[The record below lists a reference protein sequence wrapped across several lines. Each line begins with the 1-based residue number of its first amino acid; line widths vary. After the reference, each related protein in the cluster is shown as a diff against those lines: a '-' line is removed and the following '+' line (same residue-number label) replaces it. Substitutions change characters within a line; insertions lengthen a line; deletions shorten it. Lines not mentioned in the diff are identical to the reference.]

1 LINLVKI
8 GRKSPDNSEF
18 DMKIEKNRINE
29 IETVRIDPT
38 HKEPMPARQKFLII
52 IMALAAVSLISIL
65 LIVNFFYNR
74 PGNIPS
80 GENTQMPGS
89 EVMQGKELL
98 TPFQTDNPQLKKA
111 IASYNSG
118 YIPNAI
124 TEFTEVVESTA
135 GPKDKAIALIYLGI
149 ISDRKGE
156 YDNAINYFKR
166 AENYDENN
174 PEIYLNMARTY
185 RKKKDFNNA
194 VKYAEKTSGMIP
206 NDVNPLIL
214 LGNIN
219 YELTNWD
226 EAIRYYEK
234 ALKIDGNNSALLYNM
249 ALALFKKGERFPA
262 LEFLKKA
269 AESDKIGDVA
279 YNSYSRLGAEFLE
292 SNMFDLAEK
301 YLVQATHLRPQDP
314 VGRYN
319 LAVAYL
325 RQNKTAEALRELEE
339 SERLSQG
346 DMMLLESIGESYFA
360 LKDYD
365 RSLRSYNKV
374 LETASRNVK
383 ILSRIGEIYYSK
395 GDLERAYESYRK
407 VTQIQPATENARIA
421 FLNMGNILDDAQRFE
436 DSIKAYESAIAI
448 RDNDDLAYYNL
459 GIAYKHSDKSAMA
472 INSWRKAVQINPGN
486 IKARLAM
493 ADYYYEQGYNDQ
505 AEKEYQEIAYKW
517 PDNQEALFKLGTIYH
532 KHKNYADAKKAYS
545 KAVEAGETTDL
556 SRKAMINL
564 AIVSSGE
571 RNDDESLNESI
582 KMIQKALLL
591 KPDDSDALLALGII
605 YARKEMH
612 SKAVDAFY
620 QSIKSSRDNKMTAE
634 AYNNMGKSYYQMKD
648 YKKSVQSFAR
658 GVEEDPSN
666 EEIRINRKTAV
677 QAYESE
683 LERQR

>member
-1 LINLVKI
+1 MKI
-8 GRKSPDNSEF
+8 GRSRKDSSEF
-18 DMKIEKNRINE
+18 DIQIEKNRINE
-29 IETVRIDPT
+29 IETVQT
-38 HKEPMPARQKFLII
+38 ETAQKEPMSAKQKYII
-52 IMALAAVSLISIL
+52 IILALASTSLISIL

-74 PGNIPS
+74 PAKFTAGDSPVTS
-80 GENTQMPGS
+80 GS

-98 TPFQTDNPQLKKA
+98 TPFQTDNPQLVKA

-124 TEFTEVVESTA
+124 TEFTDVVESTA

-149 ISDRKGE
+149 IADRKGE

-185 RKKKDFNNA
+185 RKKRDFNNA
-194 VKYAEKTSGMIP
+194 VKYAEKSSELIP
-206 NDVNPLIL
+206 GDVNPLIL

-234 ALKIDGNNSALLYNM
+234 ALKIDSNNPSLLYNM
-249 ALALFKKGERFPA
+249 ALTLFKKGERFPA

-301 YLVQATHLRPQDP
+301 YLVQATRLRPQDP

-325 RQNKTAEALRELEE
+325 RQNKNAEALKELEE

-346 DMMLLESIGESYFA
+346 DMMLLENIGESYFA

-365 RSLRSYNKV
+365 RSLRSYGKV
-374 LETASRNVK
+374 METSSRNVK
-383 ILSRIGEIYYSK
+383 ILSRIGEIYYAK

-421 FLNMGNILDDAQRFE
+421 YLNMGNILDDAQRFE

-448 RDNDDLAYYNL
+448 RDNDDLAYFNL
-459 GIAYKHSDKSAMA
+459 GIAYKHYDKSAMA
-472 INSWRKAVQINPGN
+472 INSWRKAIQINPGN
-486 IKARLAM
+486 VKARLAM

-505 AEKEYQEIAYKW
+505 AEKEYQEIIYKW

-532 KHKNYADAKKAYS
+532 KHKNYKDAQKAYS
-545 KAVEAGETTDL
+545 RVTEAGESTEL
-556 SRKAMINL
+556 SRKAMINQ

-571 RNDDESLNESI
+571 RNDDVSLDNSV

-612 SKAVDAFY
+612 SKAVEAFY
-620 QSIKSSRDNKMTAE
+620 QSIKSSRDNRMTAE
-634 AYNNMGKSYYQMKD
+634 AYNNMGKSYYQLKE
-648 YKKSVQSFAR
+648 YKKSVQAFTR
-658 GVEEDPSN
+658 GIEEDSSN

-677 QAYESE
+677 QAYEQQ
-683 LERQR
+683 LERER

>member
-1 LINLVKI
+1 MKI
-8 GRKSPDNSEF
+8 GRKSQDNSEF

-29 IETVRIDPT
+29 IETVQIETPA
-38 HKEPMPARQKFLII
+38 KVPMPAKQKYIII
-52 IMALAAVSLISIL
+52 IMALASVLLISIL
-65 LIVNFFYNR
+65 LIIYFFFNKGDKL
-74 PGNIPS
+74 PGGNALPL
-80 GENTQMPGS
+80 PGS
-89 EVMQGKELL
+89 DVMQGKEIL

-118 YIPNAI
+118 YLPNAI
-124 TEFTEVVESTA
+124 TEFTDVVESTA
-135 GPKDKAIALIYLGI
+135 NPKDKAIALIYLGI
-149 ISDRKGE
+149 IADRKGE
-156 YDNAINYFKR
+156 YDNAISYFQR

-174 PEIYLNMARTY
+174 PEIYLNLARTY
-185 RKKKDFNNA
+185 RKKRDFNNA
-194 VKYAEKTSGMIP
+194 VKYAEKSSEMIP
-206 NDVNPLIL
+206 GDVNPLIL

-234 ALKIDGNNSALLYNM
+234 ALKIDSNNPALLYNM

-269 AESDKIGDVA
+269 ADSDKIGDVA

-314 VGRYN
+314 IGRYN

-325 RQNKTAEALRELEE
+325 RQNKNAEALRELEE

-346 DMMLLESIGESYFA
+346 DMVLLESIGESYFS

-365 RSLRSYNKV
+365 RSLRSYSKV
-374 LETASRNVK
+374 LETSSRNVK
-383 ILSRIGEIYYSK
+383 ILSRIGEIYYTK

-421 FLNMGNILDDAQRFE
+421 YLNMGNILDDAQRFE
-436 DSIKAYESAIAI
+436 DAVKAYESAIAI

-459 GIAYKHSDKSAMA
+459 GIAYKHYDKSAMA
-472 INSWRKAVQINPGN
+472 INSWRKATQINPGN
-486 IKARLAM
+486 TKARLAM
-493 ADYYYEQGYNDQ
+493 ADYYNEQGYYDQ
-505 AEKEYQEIAYKW
+505 AEKEYQEIVHKW
-517 PDNQEALFKLGTIYH
+517 PDNQEALFKLGNIYH
-532 KHKNYADAKKAYS
+532 KHKDYADAQKAYS
-545 KAVEAGETTDL
+545 KVIEAGESSEL

-571 RNDDESLNESI
+571 RNDDESLNNSI
-582 KMIQKALLL
+582 KNIQKALLL

-612 SKAVDAFY
+612 SKAVEAFY
-620 QSIKSSRDNKMTAE
+620 QSIKSSSDNKMTAE
-634 AYNNMGKSYYQMKD
+634 AYNNMGKSYYQLKD
-648 YKKSVQSFAR
+648 YKKSVQAFTR
-658 GVEEDPSN
+658 GIEEDPSN

-677 QAYESE
+677 QAYEGE
-683 LERQR
+683 LEKQR

>member
-1 LINLVKI
+1 MKI
-8 GRKSPDNSEF
+8 GRKSQDNSEF

-29 IETVRIDPT
+29 IETVKIET
-38 HKEPMPARQKFLII
+38 VQKEPMPAKQKYIII
-52 IMALAAVSLISIL
+52 IMALASVLLISIL
-65 LIVNFFYNR
+65 LILHFFFNR
-74 PGNIPS
+74 PGQTPS
-80 GENTQMPGS
+80 GTSTQIPGGD
-89 EVMQGKELL
+89 VMQGKELL
-98 TPFQTDNPQLKKA
+98 TPFQTENPQLKKA

-124 TEFTEVVESTA
+124 TEFTEVVESSAT
-135 GPKDKAIALIYLGI
+135 PQDKAVALIYLGI
-149 ISDRKGE
+149 IADRKGE
-156 YDNAINYFKR
+156 YGNAIKFFER

-185 RKKKDFNNA
+185 RKMRDFNNA
-194 VKYAEKTSGMIP
+194 VKYAEKASDMIP
-206 NDVNPLIL
+206 GDVNPFIL

-234 ALKIDGNNSALLYNM
+234 ALKIDSNNPAVLYNM

-269 AESDKIGDVA
+269 AESDKVGDVA
-279 YNSYSRLGAEFLE
+279 YNSYSRLGAEFLQ

-301 YLVQATHLRPQDP
+301 YLIQATHLRPQDP

-325 RQNKTAEALRELEE
+325 RQNKNAEALRELEE

-346 DMMLLESIGESYFA
+346 DMALLESIGESYFA

-365 RSLRSYNKV
+365 RSLRSYNRV

-421 FLNMGNILDDAQRFE
+421 YLNMGNILDDAQRFE
-436 DSIKAYESAIAI
+436 DAIKAYESAIAI

-459 GIAYKHSDKSAMA
+459 GIAYKHYDKSAMA
-472 INSWRKAVQINPGN
+472 INSWRKAIQINPGN

-505 AEKEYQEIAYKW
+505 AEKEYQEIAYKY

-532 KHKNYADAKKAYS
+532 KHKDYADAKKAYS
-545 KAVEAGETTDL
+545 KVIEAGESTDL

-571 RNDDESLNESI
+571 QNDDESLNQSI

-648 YKKSVQSFAR
+648 YKKSVQAFTR

-677 QAYESE
+677 QAYEGE

>member
-1 LINLVKI
+1 MKI
-8 GRKSPDNSEF
+8 GRKSQDHSEF

-29 IETVRIDPT
+29 IETVKIEPVQ
-38 HKEPMPARQKFLII
+38 KEPMPAKQKYII
-52 IMALAAVSLISIL
+52 IVMALAAVSLITVL

-74 PGNIPS
+74 PGQTPS
-80 GENTQMPGS
+80 GSNALIPGG

-98 TPFQTDNPQLKKA
+98 TPFQTENPQLKKA

-124 TEFTEVVESTA
+124 TEFTDVVESTA
-135 GPKDKAIALIYLGI
+135 LPKDKAIALIYLGI
-149 ISDRKGE
+149 IADKKGE
-156 YDNAINYFKR
+156 YDNAINYFQR

-194 VKYAEKTSGMIP
+194 VKYAEKTSDMIP
-206 NDVNPLIL
+206 GDVNPLIL

-219 YELTNWD
+219 YELSNWE

-234 ALKIDGNNSALLYNM
+234 ALKIDSNNPALLYNM
-249 ALALFKKGERFPA
+249 ALALFKKGDRFPA

-269 AESDKIGDVA
+269 ADSDKIGDVA

-339 SERLSQG
+339 SERLGQG
-346 DMMLLESIGESYFA
+346 DMTLLESIGESYFA

-365 RSLRSYNKV
+365 RSLRSYNRV

-421 FLNMGNILDDAQRFE
+421 YLNMGNILDDAQRFE
-436 DSIKAYESAIAI
+436 DAIKAYESAIAI

-459 GIAYKHSDKSAMA
+459 GIAYKHYDKSAMA
-472 INSWRKAVQINPGN
+472 INSWRKAIQINPGN

-545 KAVEAGETTDL
+545 KVIEAGETTDL

-648 YKKSVQSFAR
+648 YKKSVQSFSR

-666 EEIRINRKTAV
+666 EEIRINRKTAT
-677 QAYESE
+677 QAYEGE
-683 LERQR
+683 LEKQR

>member
-1 LINLVKI
+1 MINLVKI
-8 GRKSPDNSEF
+8 GRNRPDNSGL
-18 DMKIEKNRINE
+18 DIKIEKNRINE
-29 IETVRIDPT
+29 IETVQVET
-38 HKEPMPARQKFLII
+38 QAKEPMPAKQKYMII
-52 IMALAAVSLISIL
+52 ILALSAVSLISIL
-65 LIVNFFYNR
+65 LIINFFYNR
-74 PGNIPS
+74 GGKTG
-80 GENTQMPGS
+80 GENISPLAGS

-98 TPFQTDNPQLKKA
+98 TPFQTENPMLKKA

-124 TEFTEVVESTA
+124 TEFTDVVESTA
-135 GPKDKAIALIYLGI
+135 LPKDKAIALIYLGI
-149 ISDRKGE
+149 IADRKGE
-156 YDNAINYFKR
+156 YDNAISYFQR

-174 PEIYLNMARTY
+174 PEIYLNLARTY
-185 RKKKDFNNA
+185 RKKHDFNNA
-194 VKYAEKTSGMIP
+194 VKYAEKTSDMIP
-206 NDVNPLIL
+206 GDVNPLIL

-219 YELTNWD
+219 YELSNWD

-234 ALKIDGNNSALLYNM
+234 ALKIDSNNPALLYNM

-269 AESDKIGDVA
+269 ADSDKIGDVA

-325 RQNKTAEALRELEE
+325 RQNKNAEALRELEE

-346 DMMLLESIGESYFA
+346 DMALLESIGESYFSM
-360 LKDYD
+360 KDYD
-365 RSLRSYNKV
+365 RSLRSYSKV
-374 LETASRNVK
+374 LETSSRNVK

-421 FLNMGNILDDAQRFE
+421 YLNMGNILDDAQRFE

-448 RDNDDLAYYNL
+448 RDNDDLAYFNL
-459 GIAYKHSDKSAMA
+459 GIAYKHYDKSAMA
-472 INSWRKAVQINPGN
+472 INSWRKAIQINPGN
-486 IKARLAM
+486 TKARLAM

-505 AEKEYQEIAYKW
+505 AEKEYQEIIHKW

-532 KHKNYADAKKAYS
+532 KHKNYADAGKAYS
-545 KAVEAGETTDL
+545 KVVEAGESTDL

-571 RNDDESLNESI
+571 RNDDESLNNSI
-582 KMIQKALLL
+582 KTIQKALLL

-612 SKAVDAFY
+612 SKAVDAFTSPLNH
-620 QSIKSSRDNKMTAE
+620 QETTR
-634 AYNNMGKSYYQMKD
+634 
-648 YKKSVQSFAR
+648 
-658 GVEEDPSN
+658 
-666 EEIRINRKTAV
+666 
-677 QAYESE
+677 
-683 LERQR
+683 

>member
-1 LINLVKI
+1 VKI
-8 GRKSPDNSEF
+8 GRNRPDNSEF
-18 DMKIEKNRINE
+18 NIQIEKNRINE
-29 IETVRIDPT
+29 IETVQVDT
-38 HKEPMPARQKFLII
+38 VKKESMSSKQKYMII
-52 IMALAAVSLISIL
+52 ILGLAAVSLISVL
-65 LIVNFFYNR
+65 LIINFFYNR
-74 PGNIPS
+74 TGKFSAGNNPPLT
-80 GENTQMPGS
+80 NS
-89 EVMQGKELL
+89 EVMQGKEIL
-98 TPFQTDNPQLKKA
+98 TPFQTENLQLKKA

-118 YIPNAI
+118 YLPNAI
-124 TEFTEVVESTA
+124 TEFTDVVESTA
-135 GPKDKAIALIYLGI
+135 VPKDKAIALIYLGLI
-149 ISDRKGE
+149 ADRKGE
-156 YDNAINYFKR
+156 YDNAINYFQR

-174 PEIYLNMARTY
+174 PEIYLNLARTY
-185 RKKKDFNNA
+185 RKKRDFNNA
-194 VKYAEKTSGMIP
+194 VKYAEKTSDMIP
-206 NDVNPLIL
+206 GDVNPLIL

-234 ALKIDGNNSALLYNM
+234 ALKIDSNNPTLLYNM

-269 AESDKIGDVA
+269 ADSDKIGDVA

-314 VGRYN
+314 IGRYN

-325 RQNKTAEALRELEE
+325 RQNKNSEALRELEE

-346 DMMLLESIGESYFA
+346 DMALLESIGESYFS

-374 LETASRNVK
+374 LETSSRNVK

-421 FLNMGNILDDAQRFE
+421 YLNMGNILDDGQRFE
-436 DSIKAYESAIAI
+436 DAVKAYESAIAI

-459 GIAYKHSDKSAMA
+459 GIAYKHYDKSAMA
-472 INSWRKAVQINPGN
+472 INSWRKAAQINPNN

-505 AEKEYQEIAYKW
+505 AEKEYQEIAYRW

-532 KHKNYADAKKAYS
+532 KHKDYPDARKAYT
-545 KAVEAGETTDL
+545 KVVEAGESTDL

-571 RNDDESLNESI
+571 RNDDESLNTSI

-612 SKAVDAFY
+612 SKAVEAFY
-620 QSIKSSRDNKMTAE
+620 QSIKSSSDNKMTAE
-634 AYNNMGKSYYQMKD
+634 AYNNMGKSYYQMKE
-648 YKKSVQSFAR
+648 YKKSLQAFSR

-677 QAYESE
+677 QAYEGE
-683 LERQR
+683 LEKQR

>member
-1 LINLVKI
+1 MKI
-8 GRKSPDNSEF
+8 RRNRPDNSEF
-18 DMKIEKNRINE
+18 DVQIEKNRINE
-29 IETVRIDPT
+29 IEAVRVEPAI
-38 HKEPMPARQKFLII
+38 KEPMTAKQKYMII
-52 IMALAAVSLISIL
+52 ILSLASVALVSIL
-65 LIVNFFYNR
+65 LLAYFFYNR
-74 PGNIPS
+74 PGKIS
-80 GENTQMPGS
+80 AGDTLRLPGS
-89 EVMQGKELL
+89 DVLQGKEII
-98 TPFQTDNPQLKKA
+98 TPFQTENMQLKKA

-118 YIPNAI
+118 YIANAV
-124 TEFTEVVESTA
+124 TEFTDVIESTA
-135 GPKDKAIALIYLGI
+135 LPKDKAIALIYLGI
-149 ISDRKGE
+149 IADQKGE
-156 YDNAINYFKR
+156 YDNAISYFQR
-166 AENYDENN
+166 AVNYDENN
-174 PEIYLNMARTY
+174 PEIYLNLARTY
-185 RKKKDFNNA
+185 RKKRDFNNA
-194 VKYAEKTSGMIP
+194 VKYAEKASGMTP
-206 NDVNPLIL
+206 SDVNPLIL

-219 YELTNWD
+219 YELSNWD
-226 EAIRYYEK
+226 EAVKYYEK
-234 ALKIDGNNSALLYNM
+234 ALKIDSNNPAVLYNM

-269 AESDKIGDVA
+269 ADQDKIGDVA

-325 RQNKTAEALRELEE
+325 RQNKNAEALRELEE
-339 SERLSQG
+339 SERLGQG
-346 DMMLLESIGESYFA
+346 DMALLESIGESYFS

-374 LETASRNVK
+374 LETSSRNVK

-395 GDLERAYESYRK
+395 GDLERAYDSYRK

-421 FLNMGNILDDAQRFE
+421 YLNMGNILDDGQRFE
-436 DSIKAYESAIAI
+436 DAVKAYESAIAI

-459 GIAYKHSDKSAMA
+459 GIAYRHFDKSAMA
-472 INSWRKAVQINPGN
+472 INSWRKALQINPGN

-505 AEKEYQEIAYKW
+505 SEKEYQEIIHKW

-532 KHKNYADAKKAYS
+532 KHKNYSDAGKAYS
-545 KAVEAGETTDL
+545 KVIEAGESTDL

-571 RNDDESLNESI
+571 RNDDESLNNSV

-612 SKAVDAFY
+612 SKAVEAFY
-620 QSIKSSRDNKMTAE
+620 QSIKSSSDNKMTAE
-634 AYNNMGKSYYQMKD
+634 AYNNMGKSYYQMKEF
-648 YKKSVQSFAR
+648 KKSIQAFTR

-677 QAYESE
+677 QAYEGE
-683 LERQR
+683 LEKQR

>member
-1 LINLVKI
+1 VKI
-8 GRKSPDNSEF
+8 GRNRPENSEL
-18 DMKIEKNRINE
+18 DSQIERNRINE
-29 IETVRIDPT
+29 IETVRDVPV
-38 HKEPMPARQKFLII
+38 QKGTMTAKQKYTII
-52 IMALAAVSLISIL
+52 ILGLASVLLLTVL
-65 LIVNFFYNR
+65 LILYFYFNR
-74 PGNIPS
+74 TGKHSAPDASRN
-80 GENTQMPGS
+80 PGS
-89 EVMQGKELL
+89 EVMQGKEVI

-118 YIPNAI
+118 YLPNAI
-124 TEFTEVVESTA
+124 TEFTDVVESTA
-135 GPKDKAIALIYLGI
+135 VPKDKAIALIYLGI
-149 ISDRKGE
+149 IADRKGE

-185 RKKKDFNNA
+185 RKKRDFNNA
-194 VKYAEKTSGMIP
+194 VKYAEKSSQLVPG
-206 NDVNPLIL
+206 DVNPLIL

-219 YELTNWD
+219 YELSNWE

-234 ALKIDGNNSALLYNM
+234 ALKIDSNNPALLYNM

-325 RQNKTAEALRELEE
+325 RQNKNAEALRELEE

-346 DMMLLESIGESYFA
+346 DMGLLESIGESYFSM
-360 LKDYD
+360 KDYD
-365 RSLRSYNKV
+365 RSLRSYSKV
-374 LETASRNVK
+374 LETQSRNVK

-421 FLNMGNILDDAQRFE
+421 YLNMGNILDDAQRFE
-436 DSIKAYESAIAI
+436 DAVKAYESAIAI
-448 RDNDDLAYYNL
+448 RDNDDLAYYNM
-459 GIAYKHSDKSAMA
+459 GIAYKHYEKPALA
-472 INSWRKAVQINPGN
+472 INAWRKAVQINPGN

-517 PDNQEALFKLGTIYH
+517 PANQEALFKLGTIYH
-532 KHKNYADAKKAYS
+532 KHKNYADARKAYS
-545 KAVEAGETTDL
+545 KVIEAGESTDL

-571 RNDDESLNESI
+571 RNDDASLNNSVKI
-582 KMIQKALLL
+582 IQKALLL
-591 KPDDSDALLALGII
+591 KTDDSDALLALGII

-612 SKAVDAFY
+612 SKAVEAFY

-634 AYNNMGKSYYQMKD
+634 AYNNMGKSYYQMKE
-648 YKKSVQSFAR
+648 YKKSIEAFTR
-658 GVEEDPSN
+658 GIEEDPTN
-666 EEIRINRKTAV
+666 EEMRINRKTAV
-677 QAYESE
+677 QAYEGE
-683 LERQR
+683 LERRR

>member
-1 LINLVKI
+1 VKI
-8 GRKSPDNSEF
+8 GRNRQDNSEF
-18 DMKIEKNRINE
+18 DMQIEKNRINE
-29 IETVRIDPT
+29 IETVRIEPVI
-38 HKEPMPARQKFLII
+38 KEPMSAKQKYTII
-52 IMALAAVSLISIL
+52 ALALASVSLIAIL
-65 LIVNFFYNR
+65 LIVNFLYNR
-74 PGNIPS
+74 PGSP
-80 GENTQMPGS
+80 GAGPNTPITGS
-89 EVMQGKELL
+89 DVMQGKELL
-98 TPFQTDNPQLKKA
+98 TPFQTENPQLKKA

-118 YIPNAI
+118 YLANAI
-124 TEFTEVVESTA
+124 TEFTDVVESTA
-135 GPKDKAIALIYLGI
+135 LPKDKAIALIYLGI
-149 ISDRKGE
+149 IADHKGE
-156 YDNAINYFKR
+156 YDNAINYFQR

-174 PEIYLNMARTY
+174 PEIYLNLARTY
-185 RKKKDFNNA
+185 RKKHDYNNA
-194 VKYAEKTSGMIP
+194 VKYAEKTSDMIP
-206 NDVNPLIL
+206 GDVNPLIL

-219 YELTNWD
+219 YELSNWD
-226 EAIRYYEK
+226 EAIKYYEK
-234 ALKIDGNNSALLYNM
+234 ALKIDSSNPALLYNM

-346 DMMLLESIGESYFA
+346 DMVLLESIGESYFS

-374 LETASRNVK
+374 LETSSRNVK

-421 FLNMGNILDDAQRFE
+421 YLNMGNILDDAQRFE
-436 DSIKAYESAIAI
+436 DAIKAYESAIAI

-472 INSWRKAVQINPGN
+472 INSWRKATQINPDN
-486 IKARLAM
+486 VKARLAM

-505 AEKEYQEIAYKW
+505 AEKTYQEIVYKW
-517 PDNQEALFKLGTIYH
+517 PNHQEALFKLGTIYH
-532 KHKNYADAKKAYS
+532 KHKDYTDAGKAYS
-545 KAVEAGETTDL
+545 KVIEAGESTDL
-556 SRKAMINL
+556 ARKAMINL

-571 RNDDESLNESI
+571 RNDDESLNRSI
-582 KMIQKALLL
+582 KNIQKALLL

-634 AYNNMGKSYYQMKD
+634 AYNNMGKSYYQMKE
-648 YKKSVQSFAR
+648 YKKSLQAFTR

-677 QAYESE
+677 QAYEGE
-683 LERQR
+683 LEKQR